1 MKEVGSSI
9 LKFFKNK
16 YAKVVG
22 LGLVLILIG
31 ALLSSA
37 INTSFG
43 SVKIVQVEFACD
55 NGATIAGNL
64 YIPEGVSS
72 ENPAPGIYVQH
83 GGNSSRESMFTYA
96 IEYSRRGYVV
106 FNGEGY
112 GNGYSTMPTT
122 DDEKYA
128 SYYAIQYLKD
138 LDFVDSER
146 IGAIAHSAGCSQ
158 ICSTAL
164 YNDYELG
171 VRSVCVT
178 GANANGVTVDSKFNL
193 AYIVG
198 HRDENNANSRYILSD
213 PSLMEMFGTTE
224 PIVEGQYYGSL
235 EDNTARIM
243 WNPEGVFH
251 AQVTQSGKVCQYS
264 IEYFDKT
271 LEHDSGIESTD
282 LIFYWRHIADYVA
295 LAGLLCVMF
304 GLLFAFT
311 STKKYKAAYV
321 SEESAA
327 RLVLN
332 ARFYIVVGLIVIITV
347 AFTQN
352 IYLHGMNTHL
362 IQNLFPVLSLSMVNC
377 NIEYIV
383 VTSVFMILVN
393 MYLKKKTPGFDFKE
407 DAKVWKT
414 PLKKVLGNIGIALVI
429 FFIMHTIA
437 YYLQECFNFT
447 HFHFALFKPE
457 FFVLNS
463 QRWLMF
469 FIYFIPFF
477 ISQILT
483 NYVEA
488 SSYRIKG
495 GTNKSFYVI
504 CLIVNM
510 LAQLLYVVMML
521 AYRSFDVSLGTGALS
536 EFLNLVTPR
545 MAFLST
551 VLGGVIVSPL
561 LAAVTVWGY
570 DRSKSIWLG
579 TTLNTCLL
587 CWIACGQGINA
598 I

>member
-1 MKEVGSSI
+1 MKEV
-9 LKFFKNK
+9 LKGIGNFFKNK

-22 LGLVLILIG
+22 VGLVLILLGGIF
-31 ALLSSA
+31 SSA
-37 INTSFG
+37 LNTNFG
-43 SVKIVQVEFACD
+43 NVEVVQVEFVCD

-64 YIPEGVSS
+64 YVPSS
-72 ENPAPGIYVQH
+72 ATSEDPAPAIYVQH

-96 IEYSRRGYVV
+96 LEYSRRGYVV

-112 GNGYSTMPTT
+112 GNGYSTWPEN

-128 SYYAIQYLKD
+128 SYYAIEYLKE
-138 LDFVDSER
+138 LDFVDSDR

-158 ICSTAL
+158 IVSTAL
-164 YNDYELG
+164 YNNNELG
-171 VRSVCVT
+171 IRSVCVT
-178 GANANGVTVDSKFNL
+178 GAGANGVTVDSPFNL

-224 PIVEGQYYGSL
+224 TIVEGQYYGSI
-235 EDNTARIM
+235 EDNTARVM

-264 IEYFDKT
+264 IEYFDET
-271 LEHDSGIESTD
+271 LNYDSGVESTN
-282 LIFYWRHIADYVA
+282 LIFYWRHVADYVA
-295 LAGLLCVMF
+295 LAGLILVMF
-304 GLLFAFT
+304 GLMFAFT
-311 STKKYKAAYV
+311 GTKKYKANYV
-321 SEESAA
+321 AEVSAA

-332 ARFYIVVGLIVIITV
+332 ARFYIVVGIIVIVTV
-347 AFTQN
+347 AFTQT
-352 IYLHGMNTHL
+352 IYLHGLNTHL

-407 DAKVWKT
+407 DAKVWKA
-414 PLKKVLGNIGIALVI
+414 PLKKILGNIGIALII
-429 FFIMHTIA
+429 FLIMHTIA
-437 YYLQECFNFT
+437 YYLQEVFNFT

-457 FFVLNS
+457 LFVLNS

-469 FIYFIPFF
+469 FAYFIPFF
-477 ISQILT
+477 ISQVLT

-495 GTNKSFYVI
+495 GTNKSFFVI

-510 LAQLLYVVMML
+510 LAQLLYVLMMI
-521 AYRSFDVSLGTGALS
+521 AYRSFDVSLGTGAIA

-570 DRSKSIWLG
+570 ERSKSIWLG
-579 TTLNTCLL
+579 TALNTCLL